1 MQTTLKPQSLFNQLI
16 DLTLIQLSNWRWSWR
31 SMVIVGTLAP
41 VISTAALGLFARASG
56 ERTLGYILT
65 GNLVLA
71 LMFGTLDKVASNF
84 AFMRFRGMLGYFATL
99 PIHGYSL
106 VAATVVAFFL
116 LSLPTMAVTL
126 VFGVLYLG
134 LNTSIS
140 PALLVVLP
148 LAALPLAGV
157 GALIG
162 ARARSPEEAGSLSL
176 LLSILLVG
184 FGPVIVPPERLPP
197 VLVLFG
203 FLNPATYA
211 ASALRQA
218 LLGPLTPRILLD
230 LALLLV
236 LALAVLWLV
245 GRVMDWRRVG
255 A

>member
-1 MQTTLKPQSLFNQLI
+1 MQTTLKPQSLPSQLL

-41 VISTAALGLFARASG
+41 LVSTAALGLFARSSG

-84 AFMRFRGMLGYFATL
+84 SYMRFRGMLGYFATL

-106 VAATVVAFFL
+106 VAATVIAFFL
-116 LSLPTMAVTL
+116 LSLPSVAATL
-126 VFGVLYLG
+126 IFGVLYLD
-134 LNTSIS
+134 LSVSIS
-140 PALLVVLP
+140 PVLLVVLP

-176 LLSILLVG
+176 LLSLLLVG
-184 FGPVIVPPERLPP
+184 VGPVIVPPERLPP
-197 VLVLFG
+197 VLVTLG
-203 FLNPATYA
+203 CINPATYA

-218 LLGPLTPRILLD
+218 LLGPLTARILLD
-230 LALLLV
+230 LAVLLG
-236 LALAVLWLV
+236 LALGVLWLV
-245 GRVMDWRRVG
+245 GRVMDWRRMG
-255 A
+255 T